1 MLSKDAFRGL
11 DDADL
16 VEKVV
21 GRRSLF
27 RRRHTDVIDGPPNS
41 CAVGCWVK
49 DASSVVCDVD
59 SVEKWYEWV
68 SLCL

>member
-1 MLSKDAFRGL
+1 MLSKDAFRVM

-27 RRRHTDVIDGPPNS
+27 RRRHTDLKNGPPNL
-41 CAVGCWVK
+41 CAVRCWVK

-59 SVEKWYEWV
+59 PVEK
-68 SLCL
+68 